1 MQRRSFLGSMG
12 AVATTGVLVSAFPIH
27 PLLAIDPFERPV
39 PGRLR
44 LSLAAYSLRKYLAP
58 AASEPL
64 RMDLFDFVAYCRE
77 QGLSGAELT
86 SYYFPDDVDEDYLL
100 KLKRH
105 CHLMGVTITGGAIRN
120 DFCTTDAAKLAADLE
135 HTRLWVERYQLLGA
149 PAVRIFAG
157 NANND
162 EELSETL
169 ARCARNCAQA
179 CGHAEQRG
187 VFLALENHGG
197 VTAKS
202 SGLLEIVR
210 QVQSTAFGVNFD
222 SGNFQ
227 STADPYLEL
236 AEIAPYAVNAQIKV
250 EMKQAGK
257 VVPTDLKRVIG
268 ILKDA
273 GYSGWVA
280 LEYEAEEEPL
290 DAIPRW
296 LDQLR
301 PLIGD

>member
-1 MQRRSFLGSMG
+1 MKRRSFFGALGALG
-12 AVATTGVLVSAFPIH
+12 TACVVKPA
-27 PLLAIDPFERPV
+27 LAIDPFERAV

-58 AASEPL
+58 AANETR
-64 RMDLFDFVAYCRE
+64 RMDLFDFVTYCRE
-77 QGLSGAELT
+77 QGLAGAELT
-86 SYYFPDDVDEDYLL
+86 SYYFPDDVDDNYLL

-105 CHLMGVTITGGAIRN
+105 CHLLGVSVSGGAIRN

-135 HTRLWVERYQLLGA
+135 HTRVWIERYHLLGA
-149 PAVRIFAG
+149 PAIRIFAG
-157 NANND
+157 NGNNTED
-162 EELSETL
+162 LSETL
-169 ARCARNCAQA
+169 ARCARNCQQA
-179 CGHAEQRG
+179 CADAAPRG
-187 VFLALENHGG
+187 IFLALENHGG

-210 QVQSTAFGVNFD
+210 QVESPVFGVNFD

-227 STADPYLEL
+227 STDDPYLEL

-250 EMKQAGK
+250 EIKQAGAS
-257 VVPTDLKRVIG
+257 VPTDLKRVIG

-280 LEYEAEEEPL
+280 LEYESAEEPL
-290 DAIPRW
+290 EAIPRW

-301 PLIGD
+301 PLIDE